1 MGFFDNIKSV
11 FNHLLGNNPQY
22 DDAAVQFQ
30 LQGYP
35 TSFNSELRSQIKAL
49 SDEIHKVYNTAN
61 EKYFTIGVIGDFSV
75 GKSSFVNA
83 ILGDNILPVSAN
95 PCTAVITK
103 IKYGRQPRVVVK
115 YKDDREAE
123 MTYDEYLKFSAF
135 NIEDFREREIT
146 KELRRFKN
154 VEYATVYVK
163 SDFLRKSN
171 LCIVDTLGLAADE
184 YDNKKTIASVKDAIA
199 VIYVCEE
206 RGLTDKDVKFI
217 SEYLNIERNDTF
229 FCINRIDL
237 VRKSERDDV
246 RRLVEL
252 KLDDI
257 LQKEGSNAN
266 FPASHIYMVSSLYQ
280 GFANGFT
287 DHDDYCEGIDYHAR
301 SGFRPVMKD
310 ISNYVKENSKLAR
323 ERSINALL
331 DAAVSKVAC
340 LRSLRLSDK
349 NRETLQT
356 EEKITQKKKRIGELE
371 NNVQLTNTLFENLI
385 QRTYSL
391 IPSLFTQY
399 SEKANGSWHYTM
411 HFLLVDKFSFGFTD
425 YLALERDIMSLH
437 LNIFKSM
444 TNKRYAKLESLS
456 PLVDA
461 VYQYLRES
469 LTPIVDKLKKE
480 TGIIIDQFAETHSYQ
495 DIFSRHLTGNKV
507 FYCVQSP
514 PDDVKN
520 AMYKAAA
527 QAGIESTWMK
537 NKTRKEKMFDAAF
550 SEGLKALEIPFK
562 QKVDEAFGTV
572 KEYIQECNADANS
585 NTVKQINIL
594 RKEVEAL
601 KEQNKKRVAEWFQ
614 ELQYFK
620 SVAEVLGKA
629 KITKT
634 A

>member
-1 MGFFDNIKSV
+1 
-11 FNHLLGNNPQY
+11 
-22 DDAAVQFQ
+22 
-30 LQGYP
+30 
-35 TSFNSELRSQIKAL
+35 
-49 SDEIHKVYNTAN
+49 
-61 EKYFTIGVIGDFSV
+61 
-75 GKSSFVNA
+75 
-83 ILGDNILPVSAN
+83 
-95 PCTAVITK
+95 
-103 IKYGRQPRVVVK
+103 
-115 YKDDREAE
+115 
-123 MTYDEYLKFSAF
+123 
-135 NIEDFREREIT
+135 
-146 KELRRFKN
+146 
-154 VEYATVYVK
+154 
-163 SDFLRKSN
+163 
-171 LCIVDTLGLAADE
+171 
-184 YDNKKTIASVKDAIA
+184 
-199 VIYVCEE
+199 
-206 RGLTDKDVKFI
+206 
-217 SEYLNIERNDTF
+217 
-229 FCINRIDL
+229 
-237 VRKSERDDV
+237 
-246 RRLVEL
+246 
-252 KLDDI
+252 
-257 LQKEGSNAN
+257 
-266 FPASHIYMVSSLYQ
+266 
-280 GFANGFT
+280 
-287 DHDDYCEGIDYHAR
+287 
-301 SGFRPVMKD
+301 
-310 ISNYVKENSKLAR
+310 
-323 ERSINALL
+323 
-331 DAAVSKVAC
+331 
-340 LRSLRLSDK
+340 
-349 NRETLQT
+349 
-356 EEKITQKKKRIGELE
+356 
-371 NNVQLTNTLFENLI
+371 
-385 QRTYSL
+385 
-391 IPSLFTQY
+391 
-399 SEKANGSWHYTM
+399 
-411 HFLLVDKFSFGFTD
+411 
-425 YLALERDIMSLH
+425 
-437 LNIFKSM
+437 M

-469 LTPIVDKLKKE
+469 LTPVVDKLKKE